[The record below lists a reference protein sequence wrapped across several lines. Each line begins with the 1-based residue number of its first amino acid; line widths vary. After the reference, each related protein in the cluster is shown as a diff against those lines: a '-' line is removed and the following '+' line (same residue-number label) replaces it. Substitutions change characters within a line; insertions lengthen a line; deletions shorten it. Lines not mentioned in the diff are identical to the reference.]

1 MSVINL
7 LNEDLQS
14 KWKFNVA
21 TPIQDQ
27 MIPAML
33 NGDDVV
39 AESPTGTGKTLA
51 YLLPILE
58 RVDGTKKN
66 TQALIVAPSQELCMQ
81 ITEVARQ
88 WIAGTDITVVPL
100 IGGANTQ
107 RQIEKLKKKPTIA
120 IGTPG
125 RLNELVRAKKLK
137 LHELHHI
144 VLDEGD
150 QLLGRESRVIVKQ
163 FIDGANHDRQVVVVS
178 ATITDEIKL
187 VAEQLMKTPKRFKV
201 NLEDMPDQGIVTH
214 SFIKMQEREKTDM
227 LRRLSNQEGLRA
239 IAFVNNLDQLLMKE
253 TKLHYRQAPIVT
265 LHADMKKEE
274 RKRALDAFRKGE
286 ARVLI
291 ATDVA
296 ARGLDVEGLT
306 HVIHVDVPVSQE
318 QYTHRSG
325 RTGRAGKSGEV
336 LTLLVGPSEKQYKQI
351 TRSLDEK
358 PTEKIWD
365 KGGLVKGKGF
375 YSAGPAKKGRNSD
388 NSKKKDYNKQYDN
401 RSERKYDD
409 KPYKK
414 RYDGDTTRKDEGKR
428 PFKKYDENSYKKND
442 EGKRSYKKNGEENRS
457 FKKYDN
463 EGTRSGSYKKN
474 DGSKRPYKKR

>member
-7 LNEDLQS
+7 LNEDLQQ
-14 KWKFNVA
+14 KWKFDVT
-21 TPIQDQ
+21 TPIQEQ

-33 NGDDVV
+33 NGEDIV

-51 YLLPILE
+51 YLLPILQ
-58 RVDGTKKN
+58 RVDGSKKN
-66 TQALIVAPSQELCMQ
+66 TQALIIAPSQELCMQ

-88 WIAGTDITVVPL
+88 WITGTDITVVPL

-125 RLNELVRAKKLK
+125 RLNELAKAKKLK
-137 LHELHHI
+137 PHELHYI

-150 QLLGRESRVIVKQ
+150 QLLGRESRVVVKQ

-187 VAEQLMKTPKRFKV
+187 VAERMMKTPKRFKV
-201 NLEDMPDQGIVTH
+201 TLEDMPNSAKVEH
-214 SFIKMQEREKTDM
+214 AFVKMQERDKTDM
-227 LRRLSNQEGLRA
+227 LRRLSNQEGMRGL
-239 IAFVNNLDQLLMKE
+239 AFVNNLDQLLMKE

-274 RKRALDAFRKGE
+274 RKGALDAFRKGK
-286 ARVLI
+286 AKILI

-296 ARGLDVEGLT
+296 ARGLDIDGLT
-306 HVIHVDVPVSQE
+306 HVIHVDVPQSVE

-325 RTGRAGKSGEV
+325 RTGRAGKGGEV
-336 LTLLVGPSEKQYKQI
+336 LTLLTGPAEKQYKQI
-351 TRSLDEK
+351 TRQLEEK
-358 PTEKIWD
+358 PTEKVWD
-365 KGGLVKGKGF
+365 KGGLKKGKGF
-375 YSAGPAKKGRNSD
+375 YSSGPVKKGVASD
-388 NSKKKDYNKQYDN
+388 KPKKKDYNDKYD
-401 RSERKYDD
+401 RSERKFGD

-414 RYDGDTTRKDEGKR
+414 RDDRNNDGYRSFKKDGERNTNDRPYKKVGERSFSKDGERPYRKDNG
-428 PFKKYDENSYKKND
+428 
-442 EGKRSYKKNGEENRS
+442 RSFRKDGNRS
-457 FKKYDN
+457 FKKN
-463 EGTRSGSYKKN
+463 EGGNRSYKK
-474 DGSKRPYKKR
+474 R